1 MARLHELIHCSRHH
15 TVWHLALRGIRVV
28 SVRQCSF
35 AIIALFT
42 TCNANADWSGGI
54 EAGAQLGSDDGPALR
69 FFANNNSLPLSH
81 FIFLDWIRDSG
92 SGNFRIGYNPT
103 YRISNS
109 FYSFG
114 RFDLEVDDPDGIDR
128 EINAVVGV
136 GNNLFRRGNTRVKA
150 EAGLGARQLT
160 FDETE
165 FTGTDDESDAFLF
178 LSGTMSSSL
187 LALLRFDARII
198 AKAGAD
204 QTTLDGELGFSVP
217 IAPRTSLRYV
227 YTVSQF
233 NFDDRENI
241 TTEDT
246 FFKVSYGF

>member
-1 MARLHELIHCSRHH
+1 M
-15 TVWHLALRGIRVV
+15 V
-28 SVRQCSF
+28 SIRQCSF

-42 TCNANADWSGGI
+42 ACNANADWSGGI
-54 EAGAQLGSDDGPALR
+54 EAGAQLDSDDGPALR
-69 FFANNNSLPLSH
+69 FFANNNSQPLSH

-92 SGNFRIGYNPT
+92 SSNFRIGYNPT

-114 RFDLEVDDPDGIDR
+114 RFDLEEDDPDGIDR

-136 GNNLFRRGNTRVKA
+136 GNNIFRRGNTRVKA
-150 EAGLGARQLT
+150 EAGLGARRLS
-160 FDETE
+160 FDETQ
-165 FTGTDDESDAFLF
+165 FAGADDETDAFVF
-178 LSGTMSSSL
+178 LSSTMSSSL
-187 LALLRFDARII
+187 LTLLRFDAQII

-204 QTTLDGELGFSVP
+204 QTTLDGEIGFSVP

-227 YTVSQF
+227 YTVSRF
-233 NFDDRENI
+233 NFDDREDI